1 LPDTAPHQPTSPEG
15 QTVRRRFLWIM
26 LAILAVVMFFLVMQR
41 DGSLASLETVDISS
55 LTVKIVGLVF
65 VLALAITFFRERLS
79 QAIEAALVWV
89 VIALLLV
96 LGYTYR
102 FELRDVADRVLSEL
116 VPGHASTRGRV
127 VEIARGSGGNFS
139 VVTQINGARIAMV
152 LDTGA
157 SSVVLT
163 QEAAKAAGLPLE
175 VLAYT
180 VNVDTANGRA
190 RAAPITLD
198 QLAIGGIVERA
209 VPALIAQPGQLRSN
223 LLGMSFL
230 NRLES
235 WEVRGDRLIMRS
247 YP

>member
-1 LPDTAPHQPTSPEG
+1 M
-15 QTVRRRFLWIM
+15 RRRFLWIM
-26 LAILAVVMFFLVMQR
+26 LAILAVVMFVLVIQR
-41 DGSLASLETVDISS
+41 DGTLAALEPIDLSS
-55 LTVKIVGLVF
+55 LTVKIMVLVF
-65 VLALAITFFRERLS
+65 VGALTLAFFRERLS
-79 QAIEAALVWV
+79 QALEAALVWV
-89 VIALLLV
+89 VIVLLLMV
-96 LGYTYR
+96 GYSYR
-102 FELRDVADRVLSEL
+102 FELGDVADRVLSEL
-116 VPGHASTRGRV
+116 VPGHAASRGGV
-127 VEIARGSGGNFS
+127 VEIARGNGGNFS

-157 SSVVLT
+157 TSVVLT

-175 VLAYT
+175 LLAYT

-198 QLAIGGIVERA
+198 HLAVGEIVERA

-223 LLGMSFL
+223 LLGMAFL

-235 WEVRGDRLIMRS
+235 WEVRGDRLILRS

>member
-1 LPDTAPHQPTSPEG
+1 MPRLLTSPEG
-15 QTVRRRFLWIM
+15 KPVRRRFLWIM
-26 LAILAVVMFFLVMQR
+26 LAILAAAMFFLMMQR
-41 DGSLASLETVDISS
+41 DSTLASLESVDFSS
-55 LTVKIVGLVF
+55 LTIRVISLVF
-65 VLALAITFFRERLS
+65 VVALGIAFFRERLS

-127 VEIARGSGGNFS
+127 VEIARGNGGNFS

-190 RAAPITLD
+190 RAAPVTLD
-198 QLAIGGIVERA
+198 QIAIGGIVERA

-223 LLGMSFL
+223 LLGMTFL